1 MEEPA
6 GWGLPLYAR
15 ALDGVPAGA
24 SVLDVGCGPGA
35 FAAFALDRGLRVTG
49 IDEDRRAVAAAT
61 AAVPGAEFRTGDAHR
76 PDFPDG
82 SFDVVACIQ
91 VLAHVTNPLKVLR
104 ESARLVVPG
113 GRIVA
118 TVWGREEECDVRA
131 FGESLAAFLPPRDA
145 RRTPGGPPPLTE
157 PDRFRKIA
165 GMAGL
170 DVVALDEVTCAFDY
184 PDEDALLG
192 PLLLSDIGRYAA
204 NRAGPAVVRKTAAAG
219 LARFRTKAGGYRLN
233 NLFRVLEACPAA
245 RAR

>member
-6 GWGLPLYAR
+6 GWGIPLYER
-15 ALDGVPAGA
+15 ALYGVPSGA
-24 SVLDVGCGPGA
+24 SVLDVGCGPGT
-35 FAAFALDRGLRVTG
+35 FAAFALDRGMKVTG
-49 IDEDRRAVAAAT
+49 IDEDRRAVAAAA
-61 AAVPGAEFRTGDAHR
+61 AAVPGAEFRAGDAHQ
-76 PDFPDG
+76 PDFPDD

-104 ESARLVVPG
+104 EAARVVVPG
-113 GRIVA
+113 GRIIA

-131 FGESLAAFLPPRDA
+131 FGESLAAFLPPRED

-184 PDEDALLG
+184 PDEDSLLG
-192 PLLLSDIGRYAA
+192 PLLVSDIGRYAA
-204 NRAGPAVVRKTAAAG
+204 NRAGPAVVRNTAAAG
-219 LARFRTKAGGYRLN
+219 LAPFRTETGSYRLN
-233 NLFRVLEACPAA
+233 NLFRVLEARPAG
-245 RAR
+245 RDR